1 MFDEAK
7 ENYKAL
13 PAKQRALIMA
23 LVGLLPASYIYYEE
37 GSGLSDKLESAQ
49 QTKITENKK
58 YQVAKNKKENLPL
71 LEEKFTEVTEQ
82 LRKAQE
88 KLPNKIYMDDILHS
102 TASLAKE
109 TGIRF
114 KSFKPGQERVLQG
127 TYQYAEMPIALD
139 FTAKY
144 SQVMTFFDNIANMEK
159 IIHLRNIQMTAV
171 RNKSSLSSGNVVLI
185 DVKVELVVF
194 RSS

>member
-1 MFDEAK
+1 MLEEVK
-7 ENYKAL
+7 ENYKDMSH
-13 PAKQRALIMA
+13 KQRGLIMA
-23 LVGLLPASYIYYEE
+23 LVGLLPAIYIYYDE
-37 GSGLSDKLESAQ
+37 GSTLSEKLQAAQ
-49 QTKITENKK
+49 QTKIAENKK

-71 LEEKFTEVTEQ
+71 LEEKFTNITKQ

-102 TASLAKE
+102 TASIAKE

-114 KSFKPGQERVLQG
+114 KSFKPGAERVLQG
-127 TYQYAEMPIALD
+127 AHQYAEMPIELD

-144 SQVMTFFDNIANMEK
+144 TQVMTFFDNIANMEK
-159 IIHLRNIQMTAV
+159 IIHLRNLTMTAV
-171 RNKSSLSSGNVVLI
+171 RNQKAKGGSVL
-185 DVKVELVVF
+185 VNTKVELIVF

>member
-1 MFDEAK
+1 MLDEAK
-7 ENYKAL
+7 ENYREMGY
-13 PAKQRALIMA
+13 KQRALIMFIF
-23 LVGLLPASYIYYEE
+23 GLLPAGYIYYEE
-37 GSGLSDKLESAQ
+37 GSGLSEKLQAAQ
-49 QTKITENKK
+49 QTKVAENKK

-71 LEEKFTEVTEQ
+71 LEEKFTKVTEQ

-102 TASLAKE
+102 TASIAKE

-114 KSFKPGQERVLQG
+114 KSFKPGEERILQG
-127 TYQYAEMPIALD
+127 GYQYAELPIALD

-159 IIHLRNIQMTAV
+159 IIHLRNINLTAV
-171 RNKSSLSSGNVVLI
+171 RGGAAGGNVLV
-185 DVKVELVVF
+185 DTKVELVVF

>member
-1 MFDEAK
+1 MLEEAR
-7 ENYKAL
+7 ENYKDMNY
-13 PAKQRALIMA
+13 KQRALIMA
-23 LVGLLPASYIYYEE
+23 LVGLLPAAYIYYDE
-37 GSGLSDKLESAQ
+37 GSGLSEKLQSAQ
-49 QTKITENKK
+49 QTKISENKK

-71 LEEKFTEVTEQ
+71 LEERFTKVTKQ
-82 LRKAQE
+82 LRRAQE

-114 KSFKPGQERVLQG
+114 KSFKPGAERVIKDAH
-127 TYQYAEMPIALD
+127 QYAEMPIALD

-144 SQVMTFFDNIANMEK
+144 SQIMTFFDNIANMEK
-159 IIHLRNIQMTAV
+159 IIHLRNISMTAV
-171 RNKSSLSSGNVVLI
+171 RAHNAAGSVMI
-185 DVKVELVVF
+185 DTKVELIVF